1 MIQSVTYK
9 SRMKGYTTAGV
20 LLSCGLF
27 VVRKGGDDLIKI
39 NGEALDLGGR
49 ILSDYLAGSNFDPAR
64 IAVERNGQ
72 IVPKRLYSETV
83 LEDGDVLEIVSFVG
97 GG

>member
-1 MIQSVTYK
+1 MV
-9 SRMKGYTTAGV
+9 
-20 LLSCGLF
+20 
-27 VVRKGGDDLIKI
+27 KI
-39 NGEALDLGGR
+39 NGEALKMEGKT
-49 ILSDYLAGSNFDPAR
+49 LSEYLAGTNFDPAR

-72 IVPKRLYSETV
+72 IVPKRRYGETV